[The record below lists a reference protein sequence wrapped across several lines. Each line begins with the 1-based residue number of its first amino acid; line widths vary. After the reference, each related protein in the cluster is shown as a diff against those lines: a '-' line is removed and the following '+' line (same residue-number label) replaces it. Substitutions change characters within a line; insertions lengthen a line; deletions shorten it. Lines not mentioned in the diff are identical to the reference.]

1 MCVVGMRTAAIRSR
15 SPSKIAIS
23 SARADMVKLAA
34 NVKEDAVTTQDVVL
48 TNLTKEVKVEKLG
61 KYVKTRSDVSGE
73 GC

>member
-1 MCVVGMRTAAIRSR
+1 
-15 SPSKIAIS
+15 
-23 SARADMVKLAA
+23 MVKLAA